1 MQKVLVLGATGMLGH
16 ACKQILEKANRYEVV
31 STSRDK
37 RPDHF
42 TFDAVVDNPESL
54 IEQVNPDWIINCIG
68 IIKPHINENS
78 VESISNA
85 INVNAIFPAKLS
97 SATTNPIIQIATD
110 CVYSGIKG
118 GYTESDSHDATDV
131 YGKTKS
137 LGEIPAENLIHLR
150 ASIIGPEVGRSTSLL
165 EWFLNQPNGS
175 TLNGFT
181 NHMWNGVTTHHF
193 GMLAEGIISNN
204 YSSVNKT
211 HVIPGNELSK
221 ADLLRA
227 FSVSYRRQDLI
238 INNVESKVEINRTL
252 STENDQLNVNLWKM
266 AGFDTPPT
274 VEEMVDQQSKIAFSK
289 S

>member
-1 MQKVLVLGATGMLGH
+1 MQKVLILGATGMLGH
-16 ACKQILEKANRYEVV
+16 ACKEILEKTDKYEVV
-31 STSRDK
+31 NTSRLNK
-37 RPDHF
+37 PGYL
-42 TFDAVVDNPESL
+42 TFDAVVDNPEAL
-54 IEQVNPDWIINCIG
+54 ISQINPDWIVNCIG

-85 INVNAIFPAKLS
+85 INVNSIFPAKLS
-97 SATTNPIIQIATD
+97 SATPKPIIQIATD
-110 CVYSGIKG
+110 CVYSGAKG
-118 GYTESDSHDATDV
+118 GYVESDFHDATDV

-137 LGEIPAENLIHLR
+137 LGEMPAENLIHLR

-165 EWFLNQPNGS
+165 EWFLNQPNGA

-204 YSSVNKT
+204 YLSIKKT

-227 FSVSYRRQDLI
+227 FSLSYKRQDLI

-252 STENDQLNVNLWKM
+252 KTENDQLNIDLWNM
-266 AGFDTPPT
+266 AGFNTPPT
-274 VEEMVDQQSKIAFSK
+274 VEEMVDQQSQIASSK
-289 S
+289 P